1 MIRLKRG
8 KPGES
13 SISSR
18 LQQCQ
23 KKTNFFS
30 MPFHYG
36 FNALL
41 SLMVLMPFFPLH
53 IPLFFPLPVFSVT
66 LERVWY
72 QLAMENNAL
81 PTPYSA
87 VFIGTRS
94 QLHWNINNG
103 SGSRTRRW
111 CMLKCFPRLLPA
123 HQRGILIVKPLSYT
137 LSDKTETWF
146 SLSTIMLFYV
156 TVHFW
161 CFSRW

>member
-1 MIRLKRG
+1 MIGLKRG

-23 KKTNFFS
+23 KRTNFFS
-30 MPFHYG
+30 MPFRYG

-41 SLMVLMPFFPLH
+41 SPSH
-53 IPLFFPLPVFSVT
+53 SPVFPPPCI
-66 LERVWY
+66 LCHIGEG
-72 QLAMENNAL
+72 LAMENNAL

-94 QLHWNINNG
+94 QLHSNISNG
-103 SGSRTRRW
+103 SGSRTRWW

-123 HQRGILIVKPLSYT
+123 HQRGILIVEPLSYT
-137 LSDKTETWF
+137 RSDKTETWF